1 MMAAIG
7 WATPS
12 LHGQSAPGLEE
23 LNRITLVGTV
33 MAVDLERRT
42 LTMQGGNGQVVT
54 LDIPPNV
61 GGLEQ
66 VKLGDN
72 VLTVY
77 SDRVKVRLKPDGEPP
92 VDRWI
97 EPSVT
102 PRSGDLPGAT
112 VVRQREATAT
122 VTAWNPATRTVVF
135 TGPQGVSYSRTV
147 SMTTAAA
154 TLDGIRPGA
163 RADITWTEALEVS
176 VQPATAVGS
185 NQLPIG
191 ERGFNPTQEV
201 AGERP
206 EGPAVMAGPAELR
219 FGGYLGVVGIFRD
232 VNGGGGTGTSFAS
245 IPYRDTLQGNVS
257 ESRLTAQPSRL
268 SIRADANVTE
278 GQARFRRLSG
288 YIEMDF
294 NGNVPG
300 TAGVSTTSVGLR
312 LRHGFGEAQY
322 RDSWFLAVGQTFTLM
337 TPQKS
342 QLSSWPS
349 DVEMSQAVDTNY
361 LAGMMWGRIPG
372 VRVTWR
378 PSRRFNW
385 AFAAENPEQE
395 LGTDLVKLPACC
407 SSDIG
412 AQYNTG
418 SEGLRVPNFMPD
430 LHSRVAFNGNDDGW
444 HVDVGGVFR
453 VFRHELQPYDTGNDQ
468 RQAAGGVSANAS
480 ARLSAGTKILGQFS
494 SGSGMGRY
502 IGGLVPD
509 AAFTPEGG
517 IEPIRTRS
525 WVVGVEQA
533 LRGAVSLAGYFSGVE
548 SDARTFVDRGGAYIG
563 FGYPGS
569 PNSNNDSI
577 REATVTFGWRTFQ
590 SANRGS
596 VQLSTQLSWLD
607 RKPFDPGT
615 GPPSAEMFMLQVQL
629 RYNLP

>member
-1 MMAAIG
+1 
-7 WATPS
+7 
-12 LHGQSAPGLEE
+12 
-23 LNRITLVGTV
+23 
-33 MAVDLERRT
+33 
-42 LTMQGGNGQVVT
+42 
-54 LDIPPNV
+54 
-61 GGLEQ
+61 
-66 VKLGDN
+66 
-72 VLTVY
+72 
-77 SDRVKVRLKPDGEPP
+77 VKVRLKPDGEPP

-102 PRSGDLPGAT
+102 PRPGDLPGAT

-176 VQPATAVGS
+176 VQPAAAVGS
-185 NQLPIG
+185 NQLPVG
-191 ERGFNPTQEV
+191 ERERGFNPTQEV

-206 EGPAVMAGPAELR
+206 EGPAVMAGPAALR

-278 GQARFRRLSG
+278 GQARFKRLSG

-337 TPQKS
+337 TPQKN

-418 SEGLRVPNFMPD
+418 SEGLQVPNFMPD
-430 LHSRVAFNGNDDGW
+430 LHSRIALNGSDRW
-444 HVDVGGVFR
+444 HLDVGGVFR
-453 VFRHELQPYDTGNDQ
+453 VFRHELQPYDTGTTSV
-468 RQAAGGVSANAS
+468 RPRAAS
-480 ARLSAGTKILGQFS
+480 APT
-494 SGSGMGRY
+494 
-502 IGGLVPD
+502 
-509 AAFTPEGG
+509 
-517 IEPIRTRS
+517 
-525 WVVGVEQA
+525 QA
-533 LRGAVSLAGYFSGVE
+533 PV
-548 SDARTFVDRGGAYIG
+548 
-563 FGYPGS
+563 
-569 PNSNNDSI
+569 
-577 REATVTFGWRTFQ
+577 
-590 SANRGS
+590 
-596 VQLSTQLSWLD
+596 
-607 RKPFDPGT
+607 
-615 GPPSAEMFMLQVQL
+615 
-629 RYNLP
+629 